1 MFSPIRKTLTGIK
14 KSMTSLGESVVNT
27 AKSANEV
34 SQTLKEN
41 NRDKSRSVANSAKFF
56 RIRREAVR
64 RRERED
70 LIEAQS
76 STGPFSRAG
85 KVITQS
91 TRGFLGRIMDFLGTI
106 ILGWAVVNLPK
117 IISAIEKLVER
128 LQTYFGILRGFFT
141 GTYQLISSFIGGVRD
156 VIVDIATLDFEGLRT
171 TIDIRMNEMNSAVE
185 TMSSNYDELVTELSG
200 DSKDVLERMGFDLDD
215 FKIPFL
221 GGGEE
226 EPEPETEATTE
237 EEPQQEGSAETME
250 TPTVNLGQLTNIVP
264 TGNYK
269 GIGIGDPSIPGTTSM
284 RGPRW
289 GRHHAGVDIGTGGQ
303 KGWYV
308 AFRMA
313 GTVSLVQYLSGYGNT
328 VIIEAGGKDFFF
340 AHLARPSTLRPGTA
354 YNGEI
359 IGEIGNTGG
368 SKGEHLHFEV
378 RTKGG
383 GGGTDMDPMPYT
395 QYLQIGRLQS
405 PDVETKKVRLPPQQ
419 LNQTQEQKDATNIQ
433 RNPDGSL
440 PASLQVDSPSSAEK
454 GFDIMNFVDTN
465 IMRHFRDEKALSK
478 PVNRTIA
485 TRNIIIN
492 NQQQSTIVPVP
503 IVMGGGG
510 NPVASGSVNNDM
522 RSFHSMQDYRIG

>member
-1 MFSPIRKTLTGIK
+1 MS
-14 KSMTSLGESVVNT
+14 SLGESVVNT

-34 SQTLKEN
+34 SQTLKESN
-41 NRDKSRSVANSAKFF
+41 KEKSRSVTNSAKFF

-91 TRGFLGRIMDFLGTI
+91 TRGFLGRIMDFLGAI

-128 LQTYFGILRGFFT
+128 LQIYFGILRGFFT

-156 VIVDIATLDFEGLRT
+156 VIVDIATLDFEGLKS
-171 TIDIRMNEMNSAVE
+171 TIDIRMEEMNDAVE

-200 DSKDVLERMGFDLDD
+200 DSKEVLKRMGFSSDD

-221 GGGEE
+221 GGEE
-226 EPEPETEATTE
+226 EPEYQGPGGNPDGSGEGQA
-237 EEPQQEGSAETME
+237 QQEGSASAQPIE
-250 TPTVNLGQLTNIVP
+250 TPTVSLGQLKDLVP
-264 TGNYK
+264 VGNFA
-269 GIGIGDPSIPGTTSM
+269 GLGRGDMTLPGVSSM

-289 GRHHAGVDIGTGGQ
+289 GRHHAGVDIGTQRQ

-308 AFRMA
+308 AFSLQ

-328 VIIEAGGKDFFF
+328 VIINVGDKDYLF
-340 AHLARPSTLRPGTA
+340 AHLARPSTLRAGEA
-354 YNGEI
+354 YNGQI

-378 RTKGG
+378 RSAGG
-383 GGGTDMDPMPYT
+383 GPGTDMDPMPYT
-395 QYLQIGRLQS
+395 QYLQIGKLN
-405 PDVETKKVRLPPQQ
+405 PANIETKKVQLPQQQ

-440 PASLQVDSPSSAEK
+440 PASMQVDTPSAEQ
-454 GFDIMNFVDTN
+454 GFDAMKWIDKNV
-465 IMRHFRDEKALSK
+465 MRHFRDEKALAK

-492 NQQQSTIVPVP
+492 QQQQQPTTIPVP
-503 IVMGGGG
+503 IVMGG
-510 NPVASGSVNNDM
+510 NSGVSDGVNNDM
-522 RSFHSMQDYRIG
+522 QSYFSMQESRIG